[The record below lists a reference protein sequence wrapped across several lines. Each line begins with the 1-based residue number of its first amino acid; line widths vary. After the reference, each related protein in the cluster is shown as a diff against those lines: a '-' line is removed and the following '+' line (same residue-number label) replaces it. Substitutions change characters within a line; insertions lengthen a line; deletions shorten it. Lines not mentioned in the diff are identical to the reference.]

1 MTIVIRFWIA
11 NMQPSLLRNE
21 DAVLKATQ
29 ASERKGTL
37 THVGAFLVLFGIIL
51 IPFFLCSPLPL
62 VDYPNHLA
70 RMHII
75 ANLKHSADLAKYY
88 SLDWGFVPNLA
99 MDIIVPAIT
108 GPLSAERATW
118 LFTAVTL
125 FLIASG
131 TIAVH
136 RALYR
141 NWSYTPFLCFL
152 LLYNRSFIWGFLNYL
167 FTMGLALWLFAA
179 HVHFRKRG
187 SVINRVALFSLA
199 SILLMTSHLHA
210 FACYAIL
217 VGCFEMSIAWRVWRK
232 SGAVPW
238 ADLLLPSLQF
248 IAPVLMFFLLSSTAN
263 RAGDTAW
270 FGIMGKINGLVDIFN
285 NYNPALDVGTFGLL
299 GALFAWGLY
308 KRRIVIH
315 PDMRFGIMALFLIYW
330 AMPDQ
335 IFSSFFADRRLMVLV
350 ALALVASMDL
360 KLDGLRARGIVVATL
375 ATLFVLR
382 MSVIIVNWHHTDAVF
397 ADVMSVMDGI
407 KPGSR
412 VVALVGGDIVPTI
425 QNPPL
430 DHISNMA
437 VVKKNVYIN
446 SLFAE
451 PGQQPLRVITGA
463 HSGFSISPSQ
473 TFRQKPEAEPANPF
487 PSIPWLRFD
496 YVLLINPV
504 SITKDIPPY
513 LHPLRHEGVATL
525 YAVGDEA
532 KVD

>member
-1 MTIVIRFWIA
+1 
-11 NMQPSLLRNE
+11 MQPSLLGNE
-21 DAVLKATQ
+21 DAVLKAAQ
-29 ASERKGTL
+29 ASAKKGAMTY
-37 THVGAFLVLFGIIL
+37 VGAFFLLFGIIM

-75 ANLKHSADLAKYY
+75 ANLDRSADLAKYY

-99 MDIIVPAIT
+99 MDVIVPAII

-118 LFTAVTL
+118 LFTAATL

-141 NWSYTPFLCFL
+141 NWSFTPFLCFL

-187 SVINRVALFSLA
+187 SLVNRVGLFSLA
-199 SILLMTSHLHA
+199 AVLLMSCHLHA

-217 VGCFEMSIAWRVWRK
+217 VGCYEISIAWRVRRK
-232 SGAVPW
+232 TGVIPW
-238 ADLLLPSLQF
+238 ADLLVPALQF

-270 FGIMGKINGLVDIFN
+270 FGIMGKVNGLIDIFN
-285 NYNPALDVGTFGLL
+285 NYNIVLDVGTFALL
-299 GALFAWGLY
+299 GALFALGLY
-308 KRRIVIH
+308 RRRILVH
-315 PDMRFGIMALFLIYW
+315 PDMRLGVMALFLIYW

-360 KLDGLRARGIVVATL
+360 KLEGLRARGLVVATL

-382 MSVIIVNWHHTDAVF
+382 MSVIMVNWHHTNAVF
-397 ADVMSVMDGI
+397 ADVMSVMDDI
-407 KPGSR
+407 KPGTR

-451 PGQQPLRVITGA
+451 PGQQPLRVVTGA
-463 HSGFSISPSQ
+463 NSSFSISPSQ
-473 TFRQKPEAEPANPF
+473 TFRHKLENTPANPF
-487 PSIPWLRFD
+487 PTIPWQRFD

-504 SITKDIPPY
+504 SITQDIPPY
-513 LHPLRHEGVATL
+513 LHALRHAGVATL
-525 YAVGDEA
+525 YAVGEEA
-532 KVD
+532 RVD